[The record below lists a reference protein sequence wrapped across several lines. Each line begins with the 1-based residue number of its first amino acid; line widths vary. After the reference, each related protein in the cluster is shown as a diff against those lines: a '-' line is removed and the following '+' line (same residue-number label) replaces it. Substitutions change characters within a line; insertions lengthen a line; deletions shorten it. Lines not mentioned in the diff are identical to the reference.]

1 MPLNI
6 TQNGGDY
13 LPYVKYNAKS
23 GRWYVKKDDKEVEV
37 QNPEFVADFANI
49 KTGWFYFAEGQAPS
63 IYLDKTLGDA
73 APKPSDNHKRG
84 FKVALYAPQT
94 FGGVVELT
102 GASMHLNNAIVD
114 LYSQYEAEVGK
125 NAGKLPVVKCEGT
138 EASKDKFGTNYKPIL
153 KITKWVDRP
162 SQFDEVN
169 DGEDVPFDA
178 PEAATVTSEF

>member
-6 TQNGGDY
+6 TQSGGDY
-13 LPYVKYNAKS
+13 LPYAKYNAKS

-49 KTGWFYFAEGQAPS
+49 KTGWFFFAEGQAPS
-63 IYLDKTLGDA
+63 IYLDPTLGEA
-73 APKPSDNHKRG
+73 VAKPSDSHKRG
-84 FKVALYAPQT
+84 FKIALFSPKQ

-102 GASMHLNNAIVD
+102 GASMHLNNAIVE
-114 LYSQYEAEVGK
+114 LYSQYEADLAK

-138 EASKDKFGTNYKPIL
+138 EASKDKFGTNYKPVM

-162 SQFDEVN
+162 KDFDDTEA
-169 DGEDVPFDA
+169 GEDIPFDA
-178 PEAATVTSEF
+178 PESSKAESEF

>member
-6 TQNGGDY
+6 TQSGADY
-13 LPYVKYNAKS
+13 LPYAKYNAKS

-63 IYLDKTLGDA
+63 VYLDKTISEA
-73 APKPSDNHKRG
+73 APKPSENHKRG
-84 FKVALYAPQT
+84 FKIALFAPQT

-102 GASMHLNNAIVD
+102 GASMHLNNAIND
-114 LYSQYEAEVGK
+114 IYAQYENEVPK

-162 SQFDEVN
+162 KEF
-169 DGEDVPFDA
+169 EDSSTEQDIPFDA
-178 PEAATVTSEF
+178 PANADMTSEF